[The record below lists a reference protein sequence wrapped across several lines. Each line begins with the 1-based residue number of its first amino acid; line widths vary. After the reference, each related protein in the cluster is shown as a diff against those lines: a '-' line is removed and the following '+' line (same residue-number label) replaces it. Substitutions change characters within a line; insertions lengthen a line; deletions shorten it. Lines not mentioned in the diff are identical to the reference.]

1 MEDDPFDLI
10 PHEEWYETAIR
21 FGLYVGAAFQ
31 LCCILAIVVF
41 PASSS
46 DQSDEAHSAKVTH
59 DRAQFS
65 GFEPIMQLLFWLA
78 KDPLFLVMSLANL
91 PSRPTS
97 VAAVIGLV
105 ITLRVCLFDLDGTMG
120 NFYNYFIISR
130 ISGGTFLM
138 ITSPNFTLPI
148 F

>member
-59 DRAQFS
+59 DRVNFLALSPS
-65 GFEPIMQLLFWLA
+65 GNSVLARQRPLVPCYVFGQLAF
-78 KDPLFLVMSLANL
+78 KANFCC
-91 PSRPTS
+91 S
-97 VAAVIGLV
+97 
-105 ITLRVCLFDLDGTMG
+105 C
-120 NFYNYFIISR
+120 
-130 ISGGTFLM
+130 
-138 ITSPNFTLPI
+138 
-148 F
+148 

>member
-1 MEDDPFDLI
+1 MDDDPFDLI
-10 PHEEWYETAIR
+10 PREEWYETAIR
-21 FGLYVGAAFQ
+21 FGLYIGAAFQ

-97 VAAVIGLV
+97 VAAVDWS
-105 ITLRVCLFDLDGTMG
+105 RNNFKSLFV
-120 NFYNYFIISR
+120 
-130 ISGGTFLM
+130 
-138 ITSPNFTLPI
+138 
-148 F
+148 